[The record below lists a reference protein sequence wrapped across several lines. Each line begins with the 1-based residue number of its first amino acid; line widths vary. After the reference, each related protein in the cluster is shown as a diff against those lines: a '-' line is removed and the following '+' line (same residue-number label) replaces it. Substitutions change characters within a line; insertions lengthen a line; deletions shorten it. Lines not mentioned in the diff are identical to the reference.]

1 MHIRAASLLAVG
13 IGLVFSVPGF
23 AQSGPDELWEVKT
36 TMTMEGMRM
45 PGPPRK
51 VCVKRDQADRLAPM
65 DKDCKTSDVKTVG
78 NRTTY
83 RVVCTG
89 KEPMTGTGEITRD
102 KSSYRGVLKL
112 TSTAGGEST
121 TMTNEYSGR
130 LVGKCTAK

>member
-1 MHIRAASLLAVG
+1 MHARSASLFAFCLA
-13 IGLVFSVPGF
+13 IASF
-23 AQSGPDELWEVKT
+23 APVHAQGPDELWEVKT
-36 TMTMEGMRM
+36 VMIMEGMRM
-45 PGPPRK
+45 PGPPTK
-51 VCVKRDQADRLAPM
+51 VCVKGTQADRMTPM

-102 KSSYRGVLKL
+102 KSSYRGILKL
-112 TSTAGGEST
+112 TSTVGGEST
-121 TMTNEYSGR
+121 TMVNEYTGR